1 MTISGAVNAFSS
13 TVVGR
18 LLKSNILVNYST
30 RKINLLLQMDF
41 QKTQGLVLLSIF
53 RDAWELDLNFTC
65 CWSYHSEIWI
75 WWGGRGWHTGNPEQ
89 LGEAGSRHWTWVRWV
104 WCLGVKFKE
113 ALTRSGTD
121 PTFAQPCECLLKNCA
136 LATLLPSSWS

>member
-41 QKTQGLVLLSIF
+41 QKTQSLVLLSIF

-65 CWSYHSEIWI
+65 C
-75 WWGGRGWHTGNPEQ
+75 
-89 LGEAGSRHWTWVRWV
+89 
-104 WCLGVKFKE
+104 
-113 ALTRSGTD
+113 
-121 PTFAQPCECLLKNCA
+121 
-136 LATLLPSSWS
+136 